1 VETLKSLE
9 KRPSVGKRLAGV
21 TASNTRLIEEA
32 LLPMMTAV
40 DTQSG
45 EIVAQVTNFSEYFAN
60 KQAITP
66 ESKCAWLETH
76 SKIDA
81 EKLLRM
87 KGLVEVPAGKGFE
100 NKKEEEEFVHSV
112 GSSFLQDGL
121 NHEEVD
127 RYNTYIK
134 EKERIVELYL
144 DATTINYKDCLV
156 DSYRGVEDPF
166 GTEIQDLQYA
176 QNPIDP
182 SQVIREPIFKKDAQS
197 DG

>member
-1 VETLKSLE
+1 
-9 KRPSVGKRLAGV
+9 VGKRLAGV

-32 LLPMMTAV
+32 LLPMLTAV

-45 EIVAQVTNFSEYFAN
+45 EIVAQVTNFSEYFTN

-66 ESKCAWLETH
+66 ESKRAWFETH
-76 SKIDA
+76 SNIDA

-127 RYNTYIK
+127 RYNTYIY
-134 EKERIVELYL
+134 EKERIV
-144 DATTINYKDCLV
+144 
-156 DSYRGVEDPF
+156 
-166 GTEIQDLQYA
+166 
-176 QNPIDP
+176 
-182 SQVIREPIFKKDAQS
+182 
-197 DG
+197 

>member
-32 LLPMMTAV
+32 LLPMLTAV

-66 ESKCAWLETH
+66 ESKRAWFETH
-76 SKIDA
+76 PNIDA

-127 RYNTYIK
+127 RYNTYIY
-134 EKERIVELYL
+134 EKERIV
-144 DATTINYKDCLV
+144 
-156 DSYRGVEDPF
+156 
-166 GTEIQDLQYA
+166 
-176 QNPIDP
+176 
-182 SQVIREPIFKKDAQS
+182 
-197 DG
+197 

>member
-32 LLPMMTAV
+32 LLPMLTAV

-66 ESKCAWLETH
+66 ESKRALFDTLPNL
-76 SKIDA
+76 DA

-87 KGLVEVPAGKGFE
+87 KGLVEVPVGKGFE

-127 RYNTYIK
+127 RYNTYIY
-134 EKERIVELYL
+134 EKERIV
-144 DATTINYKDCLV
+144 
-156 DSYRGVEDPF
+156 
-166 GTEIQDLQYA
+166 
-176 QNPIDP
+176 
-182 SQVIREPIFKKDAQS
+182 
-197 DG
+197 